1 MTPNRLSD
9 HALIGVFILVI
20 GLGFVLTLPWFANQQ
35 GLAANLRTSG
45 KDTHPRE
52 LP

>member
-1 MTPNRLSD
+1 MIPTRLIN
-9 HALIGVFILVI
+9 HALVGVFFLVI